1 MSKLLT
7 NTTFLYQLFI
17 QTNLFCYPS
26 DTTDTKFWKVDRKGV
41 AKPSKTMLK
50 QFEKAKSA
58 MCQMVALS
66 VNDKSE
72 DTEDFQFSIQSI
84 AGLFGRKETFYTWN
98 EIWNVFNKSS
108 VHLSKEYAGDDAARP
123 CGYMWTSTF
132 KSKLADL
139 MDSLANDTCSVSF
152 DDLSNAPYEEE
163 PEHDLV
169 TYITPNVNALREA
182 ITAKDMSLDERL
194 YVWAYCRVAEHYNGR
209 VPQYYH
215 CTLNSK
221 RYYGFGKLGIQGLNK
236 KLRNLLM
243 QGYNQYDLNASA
255 VSILCSVAQGLYPTL
270 QRYASQTKA
279 FRLDICNRWT
289 HFGLDV
295 DTVKKAI
302 TATLFGWNINNQ
314 AYSKTQIPS
323 ALVHCLVNDEDFN
336 ALRSEFNELKDEL
349 FPIKKKQDQQKAASA
364 FYQELETRIMSFI
377 RNSTYDP
384 MDCLMVHDCIYTRDV
399 IDIDD
404 VRNEIDYIYGVQIQ
418 IKEE

>member
-7 NTTFLYQLFI
+7 NTSFLYQLFM

-26 DTTDTKFWKVDRKGV
+26 DTTDAKFWKVDRKGV

-50 QFEKAKSA
+50 QYEKAKNG
-58 MCQMVALS
+58 MCHMVANS
-66 VNDKSE
+66 VNNKSD
-72 DTEDFQFSIQSI
+72 DTHDFQISIQHI
-84 AGLFGRKETFYTWN
+84 AAIFGRKETFHAWN
-98 EIWNVFNKSS
+98 DIWNVFNKSS

-139 MDSLANDTCSVSF
+139 MDSLANDTCTVSF
-152 DDLSNAPYEEE
+152 DDLSNAPYEEA
-163 PEHDLV
+163 PEYDLV

-215 CTLNSK
+215 TTANSK
-221 RYYGFGKLGIQGLNK
+221 RYSGFGKLSIQCLNR

-255 VSILCSVAQGLYPTL
+255 VSILVSVAQGTYPTL

-279 FRLDICNRWT
+279 FRLDICNRWAQ
-289 HFGLDV
+289 HGLDV
-295 DTVKKAI
+295 DTVKLAI

-314 AYSKTQIPS
+314 GFSKMKIPQALAYCI
-323 ALVHCLVNDEDFN
+323 ARDEDYI
-336 ALRSEFNELKDEL
+336 ALREEFISLKNEL
-349 FPIKKKQDQQKAASA
+349 FPIVKKLEQQKAASA

-384 MDCLMVHDCIYTRDV
+384 SDCLMVHDCIYTRDV

-404 VRNEIDYIYGVQIQ
+404 VRNEIDYIYGVQIH